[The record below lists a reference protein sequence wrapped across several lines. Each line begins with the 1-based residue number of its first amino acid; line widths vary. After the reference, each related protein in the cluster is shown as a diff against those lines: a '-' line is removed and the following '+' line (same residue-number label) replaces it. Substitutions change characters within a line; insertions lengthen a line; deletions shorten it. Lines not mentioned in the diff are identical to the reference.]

1 MFNIRDFIMNTLKG
15 MHGHYPDFQIRE
27 YALNWYAKGKLTEE
41 DLMEV
46 ELMLNP
52 PIVEE
57 EETVEEEMNMEPEET
72 GEVNDGVLN

>member
-1 MFNIRDFIMNTLKG
+1 MFNIRDFIMNTLRG

-52 PIVEE
+52 PVVEE
-57 EETVEEEMNMEPEET
+57 EPIDDEMNVEPEET
-72 GEVNDGVLN
+72 GEVDDGLLN

>member
-1 MFNIRDFIMNTLKG
+1 MFNIRNFIMNTLKG

-27 YALNWYAKGKLTEE
+27 YALNWYEKGKLTEE

-52 PIVEE
+52 PVVEE
-57 EETVEEEMNMEPEET
+57 EPIES
-72 GEVNDGVLN
+72 DGVLEEEPLLD

>member
-52 PIVEE
+52 PVVEE
-57 EETVEEEMNMEPEET
+57 EPIDDEMNVEPEET
-72 GEVNDGVLN
+72 GEVDDGLLN